1 MNGGRKFRWMAV
13 ESSDERHPKVS
24 MNGGWKFQWMAVES
38 SNKWRPKVP
47 MNGAQKFRWTAAESS
62 VEWRPKVPMN
72 GGRKFLHVDS
82 TPMMEMIGNRLLFDS
97 TTWIPAWCGDL
108 TLMTEMIIDQRWNIQ
123 HDDLFISINHQSD
136 AKIQRHSTLNS
147 IVSQMN

>member
-1 MNGGRKFRWMAV
+1 MNGGRKLRWMAV
-13 ESSDERHPKVS
+13 ESSVKWPPKVS
-24 MNGGWKFQWMAVES
+24 MNGTRKFRWMAAES
-38 SNKWRPKVP
+38 SNEWGSKVP
-47 MNGAQKFRWTAAESS
+47 ANGGRKFRWTAAESS
-62 VEWRPKVPMN
+62 IEWRPKVPMN

-108 TLMTEMIIDQRWNIQ
+108 TLMTEMIIDRWNIQ
-123 HDDLFISINHQSD
+123 HDYLFISINHRSEV
-136 AKIQRHSTLNS
+136 KIQRHSTLNS